1 MFSVAP
7 ILLQDEKGL
16 QLHWQCS
23 PGLGVASD
31 AARAVGWL
39 WLLRLLPSLVA
50 RHRSSAPA
58 ERGQLPFLYFSGL
71 NVTMLELDLNNGEKT
86 ESGILTW
93 AFPWFVAA
101 RHPLS
106 GETVAANSRICPSQ
120 VPGVQLE
127 SGNPKYSAFCTSRP
141 MYF

>member
-16 QLHWQCS
+16 QLHWHCL

-127 SGNPKYSAFCTSRP
+127 PGNPKYSAFCTSRP
-141 MYF
+141 MYC